1 VDRIAVAAAVREIG
15 RRLSLRGDNAFR
27 ARAYLRA
34 ADALDALE
42 SDLGELV
49 SRGTLTTVPNVGAG
63 LAAQI
68 AELVRTGRSSVLED
82 LRAETPAIALEVA
95 ERANVS
101 GSRAARLVDE
111 LKLTSLEDLRVACL
125 EGRARTVSGIGPA
138 TEKRILES
146 LARDDERRARTLLSD
161 ARRIAGAT
169 TARLEGM
176 PARVEVAG
184 DVRRWQETV
193 TSVDIVIETEAPK
206 PVLESVASDPR
217 VVEEIERGDD
227 LVRVRYTEGLVL
239 SARTVSSERF
249 ASALLRATGSV
260 GHLARLG
267 EIAMQHGFTWCEDGT
282 LVDPHGREVPLAG
295 EADLYAALGLA
306 FVPPELRDGL
316 DEIDLARNGATAFD
330 DLVDATHI
338 RGMVHCHTTFSDG
351 RNSVEEMALAADEL
365 GMEYLTI
372 TDHSPTA
379 SYANGVTLD
388 RLKAQ
393 WDEIER
399 VQETVRV
406 KLLRGTES
414 DILADGSL
422 DYPDHVLEQ
431 FDVVIASIHAR
442 MRMDE
447 NQMTRRIVNA
457 MKNPVF
463 KIWGHAL
470 GRRLLERPPF
480 ACRVEEVLD
489 AIAESRAAIEV
500 NADPH
505 RLEMEPRWIR
515 EARKRD
521 IAFVVSTDA
530 HSTGGLA
537 YLPYGVALARRGG
550 LQRGEVLNTR
560 GVEAFRRAV
569 NPAG

>member
-1 VDRIAVAAAVREIG
+1 MDRLAVAAAIREIA
-15 RRLSLRGDNAFR
+15 RRLALRGDNSFR

-34 ADALDALE
+34 ADSLDSLEADLAALVA
-42 SDLGELV
+42 
-49 SRGTLTTVPNVGAG
+49 RGTLTTVPHIGAG
-63 LAAQI
+63 LASQI
-68 AELVRTGRSSVLED
+68 VELVRTGRSSVLEE
-82 LRAETPAIALEVA
+82 LRAETPAIVLEVS
-95 ERANVS
+95 ERANLN
-101 GSRAARLVDE
+101 GPRAARLVAD
-111 LKLTSLEDLRVACL
+111 LALSSIEDLRTACI
-125 EGRARTVSGIGPA
+125 EGRARNVSGIGPA

-146 LARDDERRARTLLSD
+146 LSRDDERRARVLLPD
-161 ARRIAGAT
+161 ARSIAST
-169 TARLEGM
+169 VTARLDGLA
-176 PARVEVAG
+176 ARTEIAG
-184 DVRRWQETV
+184 DLRRWQDTV
-193 TSVDIVIETEAPK
+193 ASVDIVAETAAPK
-206 PVLESVASDPR
+206 PVLDRVASDPR
-217 VVEEIERGDD
+217 VTHEIERGDD
-227 LVRVRYTEGLVL
+227 FVRVSHANGPVI
-239 SARTVSSERF
+239 SVRTAPSERF
-249 ASALLRATGSV
+249 AAALLRATGSAE
-260 GHLARLG
+260 HLARLG
-267 EIAMQHGFTWCEDGT
+267 AVASQRGFTWCDDGT
-282 LVDPHGREVPLAG
+282 LVDPHGHEVALARE
-295 EADLYAALGLA
+295 EDLYAALGLA

-316 DEIDLARNGATAFD
+316 DEIDLARGGATAFD
-330 DLVDATHI
+330 DLVDTGDI
-338 RGMVHCHTTFSDG
+338 RGHVHCHTKFSDG
-351 RNSVEEMALAADEL
+351 RNTIEEMALAADEI

-399 VQETVRV
+399 VQESVRV

-414 DILADGSL
+414 DILADGAL
-422 DYPDHVLEQ
+422 DYPDDVLEQ

-447 NQMTRRIVNA
+447 QQMTRRIVNA

-500 NADPH
+500 NGDPH
-505 RLEMEPRWIR
+505 RLDMEPRWIR

-521 IAFVVSTDA
+521 IPFVVSTDA
-530 HSTGGLA
+530 HSTGAFGYLA
-537 YLPYGVALARRGG
+537 YGVALARRGG
-550 LQRGEVLNTR
+550 LRRREVLNTR

-569 NPAG
+569 SPVG